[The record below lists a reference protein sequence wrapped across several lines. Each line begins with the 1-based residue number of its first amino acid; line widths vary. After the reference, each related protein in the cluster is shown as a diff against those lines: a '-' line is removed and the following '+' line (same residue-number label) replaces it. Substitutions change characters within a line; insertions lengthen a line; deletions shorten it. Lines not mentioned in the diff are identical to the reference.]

1 MFYVLCFMF
10 YVLCFMF
17 YAIPIGIIDYA
28 LSQSTLE
35 QVFLKQIRPSGDDE
49 VKITTITSNV
59 GKEPRTLDY
68 INGYMVWLLA
78 LFIPGL
84 HQFYLG
90 DTARGFKYFFTVN
103 EVFVGWML
111 DLFEMHVLIQK
122 RVETYGN
129 AKALCCFSCCESV
142 DHAPVMVQKG
152 ASMSAGNEMQKTPS
166 NSGSGSVASL
176 TAIKASLLDNEHKA
190 NPMARDIDF

>member
-1 MFYVLCFMF
+1 
-10 YVLCFMF
+10 MF

-129 AKALCCFSCCESV
+129 AKSFCCFACCDTVDQASAPSRWPEHNSV
-142 DHAPVMVQKG
+142 NAGSNAMPMTPTPTGSANSSRASASALQK
-152 ASMSAGNEMQKTPS
+152 
-166 NSGSGSVASL
+166 
-176 TAIKASLLDNEHKA
+176 SLLDSDH
-190 NPMARDIDF
+190 IDRNF